1 MGNQRILPCV
11 RRLRLHYI
19 SAWATI
25 FRGHS
30 FSRGEDQSST
40 AERLAD
46 RSELT
51 GIMQG
56 HKETTVSAGHG
67 SPGRY
72 RRSDSP
78 VGYIWVALLC
88 DQSGLARSH
97 NSSSTFGNRYGPVPE
112 RGIITATG

>member
-1 MGNQRILPCV
+1 M
-11 RRLRLHYI
+11 
-19 SAWATI
+19 I

-51 GIMQG
+51 GIMQD
-56 HKETTVSAGHG
+56 HKDTTVCAGHG
-67 SPGRY
+67 SHGRY

-78 VGYIWVALLC
+78 VGSISGVALL
-88 DQSGLARSH
+88 DENQLAVPTGKGQK
-97 NSSSTFGNRYGPVPE
+97 STE
-112 RGIITATG
+112 